1 MSSALPQSPIPAP
14 VRSRPFGQRY
24 AFVVVG
30 VIFFCLL
37 IAAGLRSAPGV
48 MMVPLEDAFGWRRD
62 VISFAAAVGIFLY
75 GLTGPFAAA
84 LMERIGLRRTLVG
97 AFVLMS
103 GATGLSLLMTQPWQL
118 VATWGVF
125 SGVGSGAVA
134 TVLGATIVNRW
145 FKTNRGLM
153 MGLMSASSAT
163 GLLIF
168 LPFLAALAQ
177 SGGWQPVALTIS
189 IATACLIPLVFLL
202 VPERPASI
210 GQVRYG
216 AEADDVPPVSPASR
230 GNFVAHTL
238 GTLRDAAGT
247 RVFWYLFATFF
258 ICGFTTN
265 GLVGTHLIAFCSD
278 MGIPEVQAAGLLA
291 MMGVFD
297 LIGTTLSGWL
307 TDRFDPRK
315 LLGVYYAVRG
325 LSLMYLPYS
334 GFSATSLTIFAV
346 LYGLDWIATVPPTLR
361 LTNEAFG
368 DRSGPIVFGWIL
380 AGHQLGAAAAAFF
393 GGMLRQMQGD
403 YTTAFLIAGMTG
415 IAAAC
420 IALLIDTS
428 RPAFEPEVRPA

>member
-1 MSSALPQSPIPAP
+1 M
-14 VRSRPFGQRY
+14 PFGQRY
-24 AFVVVG
+24 AFVVVA
-30 VIFFCLL
+30 VIFVALL
-37 IAAGLRSAPGV
+37 AAAGLRSAPSV
-48 MMVPLEDAFGWRRD
+48 MMVPLEESFGWGRD
-62 VISFAAAVGIFLY
+62 IISLAAAIGIFLY
-75 GLTGPFAAA
+75 GLAGPFAAA
-84 LMERIGLRRTLVG
+84 LMERVGLRRTLL
-97 AFVLMS
+97 AALALMS
-103 GATGLSLLMTQPWQL
+103 GSTFLSLFMTAPWQL
-118 VATWGVF
+118 VATWGVL

-134 TVLGATIVNRW
+134 TVLGAMIVNRW
-145 FKTNRGLM
+145 FKTNRGLV

-163 GLLIF
+163 GMLIF
-168 LPFLAALAQ
+168 LPVLAALAQ
-177 SGGWQPVALTIS
+177 SGGWRPVVIAVAVAIAL
-189 IATACLIPLVFLL
+189 LIPLVWLL

-210 GQVRYG
+210 GLVRYG
-216 AEADDVPPVSPASR
+216 AERGDTPPVSPAAQ
-230 GNFVAHTL
+230 GNFISHTL
-238 GTLRDAAGT
+238 GTLRRAAGT

-258 ICGFTTN
+258 VCGFTTN